1 MSGAAT
7 DLMGEVA
14 DAFIAPWVV
23 PGADESTKWSC
34 QRRKTS
40 TQNGQLHL
48 PCPSTQRFFLPAL
61 FIAHHEA

>member
-34 QRRKTS
+34 QRRKTRTNFTNHS
-40 TQNGQLHL
+40 RA
-48 PCPSTQRFFLPAL
+48 PSDSVAYG
-61 FIAHHEA
+61 I